1 MGSPGN
7 RPPQGFQGF
16 QGARPV
22 PNGTYRV
29 QLLVDG
35 KVIKSYSISINR
47 DPNLPENAVA
57 DELYEL
63 QNLLTKQAKE
73 DKYQN
78 KSNGR
83 GNFGDD

>member
-1 MGSPGN
+1 
-7 RPPQGFQGF
+7 
-16 QGARPV
+16 V
-22 PNGTYRV
+22 YRV

-35 KVIKSYSISINR
+35 KVIKTQSITVSR

-63 QNLLTKQAKE
+63 KILLDKQAKE
-73 DKYQN
+73 NKYQN

-83 GNFGDD
+83 GNYGDD